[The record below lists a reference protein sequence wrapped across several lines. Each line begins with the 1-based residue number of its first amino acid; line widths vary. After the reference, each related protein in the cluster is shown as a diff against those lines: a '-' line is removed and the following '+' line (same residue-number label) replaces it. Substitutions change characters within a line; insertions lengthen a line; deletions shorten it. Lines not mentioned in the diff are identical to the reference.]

1 MKTVLRYRID
11 GEISFDPNEPGTF
24 STAAEKLAGVKKLAE
39 EAGAIVKSS
48 SKIANAREEA
58 AE

>member
-11 GEISFDPNEPGTF
+11 GEIEFDPNNPGTF
-24 STAAEKLAGVKKLAE
+24 SAAAEKLTAIKSAAE
-39 EAGAIVKSS
+39 EAGAITKSS